1 MISRISMMI
10 QKKSSSLQSKA
21 SLSNSNKKKESI
33 MDRTVV
39 GKDITE
45 TTALE
50 IKLVQLVKLMIWLLE
65 VYP

>member
-1 MISRISMMI
+1 MMI

-21 SLSNSNKKKESI
+21 SLSNNNKKKESI
-33 MDRTVV
+33 MDRTGV

>member
-1 MISRISMMI
+1 MMI